1 MAWREPTSGLTPFPD
16 RTCTPVIVAR
26 RRTGRCVV
34 AEPPFARSERP
45 WTDRVPMDV
54 THDAHRRRRT
64 RAAARG
70 APGIPGAWGLQS
82 STYRGRLVAFV
93 DMAPLDRLSYA

>member
-1 MAWREPTSGLTPFPD
+1 
-16 RTCTPVIVAR
+16 
-26 RRTGRCVV
+26 
-34 AEPPFARSERP
+34 
-45 WTDRVPMDV
+45 MDV